1 MLYLTNT
8 EENELK
14 RLKTTT
20 DEGVLGDEEL
30 WTAKG
35 TRSFST
41 GFLGGGKFVEF
52 KLKFEE
58 FLRYNLFISKLTP
71 SFLSNSWTV

>member
-1 MLYLTNT
+1 MPYLTNA
-8 EENELK
+8 EVNELK
-14 RLKTTT
+14 RLKTTA
-20 DEGVLGDEEL
+20 DEGVLGDEVL

-71 SFLSNSWTV
+71 SQVKSS